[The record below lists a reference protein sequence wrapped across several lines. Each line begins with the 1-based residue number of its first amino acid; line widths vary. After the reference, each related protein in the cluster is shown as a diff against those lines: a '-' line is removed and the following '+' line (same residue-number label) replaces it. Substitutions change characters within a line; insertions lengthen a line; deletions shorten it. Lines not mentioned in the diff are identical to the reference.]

1 MTKIQEQEIRNC
13 RKNVKYDAFLNQSH
27 RPGSSL
33 NETRMSWRWPSASP
47 RIAGTLYPNQ
57 SGGYTKWWSS
67 SSALAVPF
75 LYCWKQTCHSERQQ
89 LNHHHAARQTRWL
102 KEDVPSAFSC
112 VWAEHHSDTGV
123 TEASWRGPTRCS
135 AEPPALTNSVTY
147 GQPQPPIPWGCCA
160 LIRGG
165 GGGGGLV
172 LALGDLLCR
181 DINKLLLKVSP
192 SPGGL
197 RPTHCSFC
205 LLLMIVCFVHRLFNK
220 KPNTRNFTLYE
231 YLLRGKKRSNAF
243 DFHPELPGGV
253 IFS

>member
-165 GGGGGLV
+165 GGGLSVGTGRS
-172 LALGDLLCR
+172 ALQRHKQTSPESFPFTWWFETNALL
-181 DINKLLLKVSP
+181 ILP
-192 SPGGL
+192 SVDD
-197 RPTHCSFC
+197 S
-205 LLLMIVCFVHRLFNK
+205 
-220 KPNTRNFTLYE
+220 
-231 YLLRGKKRSNAF
+231 LLRSQA
-243 DFHPELPGGV
+243 
-253 IFS
+253 I